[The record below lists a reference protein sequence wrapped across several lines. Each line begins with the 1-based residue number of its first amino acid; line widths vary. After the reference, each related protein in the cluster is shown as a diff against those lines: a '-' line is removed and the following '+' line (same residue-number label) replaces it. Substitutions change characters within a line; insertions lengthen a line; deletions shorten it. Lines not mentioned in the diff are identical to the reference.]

1 MMVHGKKAGL
11 VMNLSGGAEVLRP
24 PEYGEYLRQM
34 KGLAKLAAASGL
46 AGEEALLS
54 IGETRLG
61 KPILALRLGNPEE
74 PTLYLGGFHA
84 QEWITTLALFCFARE
99 ILGGGKREFCGIDVA
114 KALESRGL
122 FLVPAVNLD
131 GIDLVLGGMA
141 RAGDYATQV
150 EAISRGALGNWQA
163 NIAGVDLNHNYDA
176 GFALLRQME
185 REQGIDGPAPR
196 QYGGEKPHSEPETR
210 AVVSLCRALRPN
222 KAVAFHS
229 QGEEIFYQYGAHT
242 PKKAQLMAEILA
254 ASSGYRLV
262 EQEGLASHGGMK
274 DWFIQE
280 FHRPGFTVELGKGRN
295 PLPLTDLP
303 DIYHRVREMLM
314 LGVIL

>member
-1 MMVHGKKAGL
+1 MVVHGKKAGL
-11 VMNLSGGAEVLRP
+11 VMNLSGSAEVLRP
-24 PEYGEYLRQM
+24 PEYREYLRQM
-34 KGLAKLAAASGL
+34 RGLARLAEQSGL
-46 AGEEALLS
+46 AGGKALLS

-84 QEWITTLALFCFARE
+84 QEWLTVLTLFCFARE
-99 ILGGGKREFCGIDVA
+99 LLGRRKREFCGIDVA

-131 GIDLVLGGMA
+131 GIDLVLGGTA
-141 RAGDYATQV
+141 RAGDY
-150 EAISRGALGNWQA
+150 EAAVKEISGGDLSNWQA

-176 GFALLRQME
+176 GFALLQQME
-185 REQGIDGPAPR
+185 REQGIIGPSPR
-196 QYGGEKPHSEPETR
+196 QYGGESPHSEPETQ
-210 AVVSLCRALRPN
+210 AVVKLCRTLRPN

-229 QGEEIFYQYGAHT
+229 QGEEIFYQYGEHT
-242 PKKAQLMAEILA
+242 PKKAGLMAEILA
-254 ASSGYRLV
+254 SSSGYRLV
-262 EQEGLASHGGMK
+262 KQEGLASHGGMK

-280 FHRPGFTVELGKGRN
+280 FHRPGFTVELGKGKN
-295 PLPLTDLP
+295 PLPITDLP
-303 DIYHRVREMLM
+303 SIYHRVKEMLM